1 VKIQKAIEFLE
12 VEIKC
17 LEKEIEICN
26 PNDDI
31 DIQVIEANKNII
43 IKYNQVIIL
52 LQQGEKYRLIV
63 EDLTKETIDKKDIY
77 CNWLRSDINRLEQ
90 KYFPKDEKD
99 SYFYECTPQTAPH
112 LKKVLFKKAN
122 QEYKEGKE

>member
-1 VKIQKAIEFLE
+1 MNTKEAIEFLK

-17 LEKEIEICN
+17 LEKDIEICN

-52 LQQGEKYRLIV
+52 LQQGEKYRLMV
-63 EDLTKETIDKKDIY
+63 EEIEKNVFTYGYLNMNGEDFRGMVEMIKD
-77 CNWLRSDINRLEQ
+77 
-90 KYFPKDEKD
+90 KYFPKE
-99 SYFYECTPQTAPH
+99 T
-112 LKKVLFKKAN
+112 N
-122 QEYKEGKE
+122 EYKEGNEWKQ

>member
-1 VKIQKAIEFLE
+1 VDTRESIEFLE

-52 LQQGEKYRLIV
+52 LQQSEKYKKYKLMWKGL
-63 EDLTKETIDKKDIY
+63 EPFKEILVTADCFISKYGKESLGMKMY
-77 CNWLRSDINRLEQ
+77 ELKQ
-90 KYFPKDEKD
+90 KYFPKE
-99 SYFYECTPQTAPH
+99 T
-112 LKKVLFKKAN
+112 N
-122 QEYKEGKE
+122 EYN

>member
-1 VKIQKAIEFLE
+1 MKTKEAIEFLE

-52 LQQGEKYRLIV
+52 LQQGEKYRLMWEEFKKCCSLSIV
-63 EDLTKETIDKKDIY
+63 FDGKLQNIKDKM
-77 CNWLRSDINRLEQ
+77 NWFKQ
-90 KYFPKDEKD
+90 KYFPKETN
-99 SYFYECTPQTAPH
+99 EH
-112 LKKVLFKKAN
+112 
-122 QEYKEGKE
+122 KEGEE

>member
-1 VKIQKAIEFLE
+1 VNTKELIEFLK

-31 DIQVIEANKNII
+31 DIQVIEANKSII

-52 LQQGEKYRLIV
+52 LQQGKKYKKYKVMWEKVKGKYKTDPFYKYMNSI
-63 EDLTKETIDKKDIY
+63 
-77 CNWLRSDINRLEQ
+77 EQ
-90 KYFPKDEKD
+90 KYFPKE
-99 SYFYECTPQTAPH
+99 T
-112 LKKVLFKKAN
+112 N
-122 QEYKEGKE
+122 QEYKEGEE

>member
-1 VKIQKAIEFLE
+1 MKTEEAIEFLE

-52 LQQGEKYRLIV
+52 LQQGEKYKKYKLMWEEISQGRYALI
-63 EDLTKETIDKKDIY
+63 EFDNEGYEKKGTKKFNEI
-77 CNWLRSDINRLEQ
+77 EQ
-90 KYFPKDEKD
+90 KYFPKGDD
-99 SYFYECTPQTAPH
+99 
-112 LKKVLFKKAN
+112 
-122 QEYKEGKE
+122 